1 MTAAFIGARL
11 YLGSSLCGYRGRR
24 KLSRDTGRAMS
35 QENVE
40 VVRRA
45 LAALDRRDVEAYLEV
60 VSPQIELTTF
70 ASPLLGQGPI
80 TGHEGIRDYFRE
92 LWSFSEASEFQV
104 EEIRAV
110 EGRVLAFF
118 VITATGSQGI
128 ETSARVAGVYDLEHG
143 KIRRAHI
150 FADRTEALEA
160 VGLSE

>member
-1 MTAAFIGARL
+1 
-11 YLGSSLCGYRGRR
+11 
-24 KLSRDTGRAMS
+24 MS

-45 LAALDRRDVEAYLEV
+45 LAALDRRDVEAYLGV
-60 VSPQIELTTF
+60 ASPQIEL
-70 ASPLLGQGPI
+70 
-80 TGHEGIRDYFRE
+80 
-92 LWSFSEASEFQV
+92 QV

-118 VITATGSQGI
+118 VITTADG
-128 ETSARVAGVYDLEHG
+128 R

>member
-1 MTAAFIGARL
+1 
-11 YLGSSLCGYRGRR
+11 
-24 KLSRDTGRAMS
+24 MS

-60 VSPQIELTTF
+60 ASPQIQLITF
-70 ASPLLGQGPI
+70 LPVPGTEI
-80 TGHEGIRDYFRE
+80 TGHEGIRDFFRE

-110 EGRVLAFF
+110 EGRVLALF
-118 VITATGSQGI
+118 VITATGREGI
-128 ETSARVAGVYDLEHG
+128 QTSARVGGVYDLEHG
-143 KIRRAHI
+143 KIRRAHV

-160 VGLSE
+160 LGLRE

>member
-1 MTAAFIGARL
+1 
-11 YLGSSLCGYRGRR
+11 
-24 KLSRDTGRAMS
+24 MS

-60 VSPQIELTTF
+60 ASPQIELITP
-70 ASPLLGQGPI
+70 ASPLQGPI
-80 TGHEGIRDYFRE
+80 TGHEGIRDFFRE
-92 LWSFSEASEFQV
+92 MWSFSEASDFQV

-110 EGRVLAFF
+110 EGRVLALF
-118 VITATGSQGI
+118 VITATGRQSEV

>member
-1 MTAAFIGARL
+1 MRVRSPT
-11 YLGSSLCGYRGRR
+11 LGPGHGRVAVR
-24 KLSRDTGRAMS
+24 RSRRDTGQAMS

-40 VVRRA
+40 VVRQA

-60 VSPQIELTTF
+60 ASPQIELITF
-70 ASPLLGQGPI
+70 ASLSGQGPI
-80 TGHEGIRDYFRE
+80 TGHEGIRDFFRE

>member
-1 MTAAFIGARL
+1 
-11 YLGSSLCGYRGRR
+11 
-24 KLSRDTGRAMS
+24 MS

-60 VSPQIELTTF
+60 ASPQIELITP
-70 ASPLLGQGPI
+70 ALPLQGPI
-80 TGHEGIRDYFRE
+80 TGHEGIRDFFRE
-92 LWSFSEASEFQV
+92 MRSLSEASEFQV

-118 VITATGSQGI
+118 VITATGRQSEV
-128 ETSARVAGVYDLEHG
+128 ETSARWAGVYDLVHG

>member
-1 MTAAFIGARL
+1 
-11 YLGSSLCGYRGRR
+11 
-24 KLSRDTGRAMS
+24 MS
-35 QENVE
+35 QANVE

-45 LAALDRRDVEAYLEV
+45 LAALGRRDVEAYLEV
-60 VSPQIELTTF
+60 
-70 ASPLLGQGPI
+70 ASPKIDLITFFSLQGPI
-80 TGHEGIRDYFRE
+80 TRHEAIRDFFRE

-118 VITATGSQGI
+118 VITATGRDGI
-128 ETSARVAGVYDLEHG
+128 QTSAQVAGVYDLEYG

-150 FADRTEALEA
+150 FADRAEALEA

>member
-1 MTAAFIGARL
+1 
-11 YLGSSLCGYRGRR
+11 
-24 KLSRDTGRAMS
+24 MS

-45 LAALDRRDVEAYLEV
+45 LAALDSRDLEAYLEV
-60 VSPQIELTTF
+60 ASPQIELITP
-70 ASPLLGQGPI
+70 ASPLQGSI
-80 TGHEGIRDYFRE
+80 VGHEGIRTFFRE
-92 LWSFSEASEFQV
+92 MWSFSETSEFRV

-110 EGRVLAFF
+110 GERVLAFF
-118 VITATGSQGI
+118 VLTATSRQNAI
-128 ETSARVAGVYDLEHG
+128 ETSSRVGGVYDLEHG

>member
-1 MTAAFIGARL
+1 
-11 YLGSSLCGYRGRR
+11 
-24 KLSRDTGRAMS
+24 MS
-35 QENVE
+35 QANVE

-45 LAALDRRDVEAYLEV
+45 LAALGRRDVEAYLEV
-60 VSPQIELTTF
+60 ASPQIDLITF
-70 ASPLLGQGPI
+70 FSLQGPI
-80 TGHEGIRDYFRE
+80 TGHEAIRDFFRE

-118 VITATGSQGI
+118 VITATGRDGI
-128 ETSARVAGVYDLEHG
+128 QTSAQVAGVYDLEYG

-150 FADRTEALEA
+150 FADRAEALEA

>member
-1 MTAAFIGARL
+1 MVG
-11 YLGSSLCGYRGRR
+11 
-24 KLSRDTGRAMS
+24 
-35 QENVE
+35 
-40 VVRRA
+40 RA
-45 LAALDRRDVEAYLEV
+45 LAALDRRDIEAYLEV
-60 VSPQIELTTF
+60 ASPQIELITP
-70 ASPLLGQGPI
+70 ALPLQGPI

-118 VITATGSQGI
+118 VITAADGRHGI
-128 ETSARVAGVYDLEHG
+128 QTSARVAGVYDLEHG

-160 VGLSE
+160 VWLSE

>member
-1 MTAAFIGARL
+1 
-11 YLGSSLCGYRGRR
+11 
-24 KLSRDTGRAMS
+24 MS

-45 LAALDRRDVEAYLEV
+45 LTALGRRDVEAYLEV
-60 VSPQIELTTF
+60 ASPQIELITP
-70 ASPLLGQGPI
+70 ASPIQGLL
-80 TGHEGIRDYFRE
+80 TGHEGIRKFFRE
-92 LWSFSEASEFQV
+92 MWSFSEASEFQV

-118 VITATGSQGI
+118 VITAIGQQGI
-128 ETSARVAGVYDLEHG
+128 ETSARVAGVYDLEQG

>member
-1 MTAAFIGARL
+1 
-11 YLGSSLCGYRGRR
+11 
-24 KLSRDTGRAMS
+24 MS

-45 LAALDRRDVEAYLEV
+45 LAALDRRDLEAYLEV
-60 VSPQIELTTF
+60 ASPQIELITP
-70 ASPLLGQGPI
+70 ASPLQGPI
-80 TGHEGIRDYFRE
+80 VGHEGIRTFFRE
-92 LWSFSEASEFQV
+92 MWSFSEASGFRV

-110 EGRVLAFF
+110 GERVLAFF
-118 VITATGSQGI
+118 VLTATARQSAI
-128 ETSARVAGVYDLEHG
+128 ETSSRVSGVYDLEHG